1 MLKFEDPNVYRAVL
15 ENLPTGVY
23 LVDEDR
29 RIVFWNDGAERITGF
44 LRQDVVGR
52 FCRENI
58 LVHCDEANALLC
70 GVACPLTH
78 TMRDGRPREA
88 DVYLRHKDG
97 YRVPVRVRAVPIRDQ
112 DGVIIGAA
120 ESFEERAIAPDPNC
134 RLINPSAEVRV
145 EGATGL
151 PAQDWMSAQLG
162 ESLAQFTEHHSRFGI
177 LRIRLDQL
185 KDWQGRG
192 GRQVVNVMLRAV
204 AQTLRSLFPPGDLLG
219 RWGEDGFLAIVA
231 NADIGRLEKLGARLK
246 KIVNC
251 VAIKWWGDY
260 LPIKVSLGS
269 AAVNTGDTPESIL
282 QRAEESLEQSLRA

>member
-1 MLKFEDPNVYRAVL
+1 MSIFEDPNIYRAVL
-15 ENLPTGVY
+15 ENLSTGVY

-29 RIVFWNDGAERITGF
+29 RIVFWNDGAERISGF
-44 LRQDVVGR
+44 LRQEVVGR
-52 FCRENI
+52 FCRDNI
-58 LVHCDEANALLC
+58 LVHCDENNSLLC
-70 GVACPLTH
+70 GGACPLTH
-78 TMRDGRPREA
+78 TMRDGRAREV

-97 YRVPVRVRAVPIRDQ
+97 NRIPVRVRAVPIRDQ

-120 ESFEERAIAPDPNC
+120 ESFDERAIAPDPNC
-134 RLINPSAEVRV
+134 RLINPSAEVGV

-151 PAQDWMSAQLG
+151 PAQDWMSAQLA
-162 ESLAQFTEHHSRFGI
+162 ESLAQFAEHHTPFGI

-185 KDWQGRG
+185 HEWQGRG
-192 GRQVVNVMLRAV
+192 GRQVVNVVLRAV
-204 AQTLRSLFPPGDLLG
+204 AQTLRSLLPPADLLG

-231 NADIGRLEKLGARLK
+231 YADSGRLEKVGASLI

-269 AAVNTGDTPESIL
+269 AAANPGDTPEAIL
-282 QRAEESLEQSLRA
+282 QRAEETLERSQTG

>member
-1 MLKFEDPNVYRAVL
+1 LSKFEDPNIYRAVL
-15 ENLPTGVY
+15 ENLSTGVY

-29 RIVFWNDGAERITGF
+29 RIVFWNDGAERISGF

-52 FCRENI
+52 LCRENM
-58 LVHCDEANALLC
+58 LVHCDEHNSVLC
-70 GVACPLTH
+70 GEACLLID
-78 TMRDGRPREA
+78 TMRDGRAREV

-120 ESFEERAIAPDPNC
+120 ESFDERFIAPDPSC
-134 RLINPSAEVRV
+134 RLINPSAEVGV

-151 PAQDWMSAQLG
+151 PAQDWMSVQLG
-162 ESLAQFTEHHSRFGI
+162 ESLAQFAERQTPFGI
-177 LRIRLDQL
+177 LRIRIDQL
-185 KDWQGRG
+185 HDWQGRG

-204 AQTLRSLFPPGDLLG
+204 AQTLRSLLPPADLLG

-231 NADIGRLEKLGARLK
+231 YADSGRLEKAGACLI

-260 LPIKVSLGS
+260 LPIKASLGS
-269 AAVNTGDTPESIL
+269 AVVNPGDTPESIL
-282 QRAEESLEQSLRA
+282 QRAEETLEHSRAA

>member
-1 MLKFEDPNVYRAVL
+1 MSKFDDPNIYRAVL

-29 RIVFWNDGAERITGF
+29 RIVFWSDGAERISGF

-52 FCRENI
+52 FCGDNI
-58 LVHCDEANALLC
+58 LVHCDEKNALLC
-70 GVACPLTH
+70 GTACPLTH
-78 TMRDGRPREA
+78 TMRDGRPREV

-112 DGVIIGAA
+112 DGIIIGAA
-120 ESFEERAIAPDPNC
+120 ESFEERAVAPYPNWGP
-134 RLINPSAEVRV
+134 INPSDEVRV
-145 EGATGL
+145 EEATGL
-151 PAQDWMSAQLG
+151 PSQEWMSARLG
-162 ESLAQFTEHHSRFGI
+162 ESFAQFTEHHTEFGI

-185 KDWQGRG
+185 NDWQGRG
-192 GRQVVNVMLRAV
+192 GRQVANVMLRAV
-204 AQTLRSLFPPGDLLG
+204 AQTLRSLLPPADLLG

-231 NADIGRLEKLGARLK
+231 NADSRPLEKLGAQLK

-260 LPIKVSLGS
+260 VPIKASLGS
-269 AAVNTGDTPESIL
+269 ALVNTGDTSESIL
-282 QRAEESLEQSLRA
+282 QRAEGSLEQSLTA